1 MTLDRPIIEKHG
13 TELFHN
19 TIGLGRKRMKLDI
32 KKLCCQVCGT
42 QIPPGGIFYIGR
54 TEIISGSDGFLPDTD
69 KSSEEIIEKALHEI
83 KAVKSEQELMEGV
96 YQEIRIILCG
106 QCRILFRDKILDL
119 VNY

>member
-1 MTLDRPIIEKHG
+1 MTLDRPIIEKYG

-19 TIGLGRKRMKLDI
+19 TFGLGRKRMKLDI

-42 QIPPGGIFYIGR
+42 QIPQGGIFYIGR